1 LVPEFKGPF
10 RDAERAALW
19 YRSRRHACQLQMPDK
34 AAELLYGFIHRAW
47 QSRCCDA
54 LWLGS
59 PLDGGARMDSY
70 RIERAGTKYQVI
82 EERPNRGMFQ
92 MVGFPTEQSARIW
105 LDGFLREVRAAQADP
120 ADNIL
125 SRSD

>member
-1 LVPEFKGPF
+1 
-10 RDAERAALW
+10 
-19 YRSRRHACQLQMPDK
+19 
-34 AAELLYGFIHRAW
+34 
-47 QSRCCDA
+47 
-54 LWLGS
+54 
-59 PLDGGARMDSY
+59 MDSY